1 MTENNVT
8 NANLKLT
15 LAQRAALADCLKRSD
30 GRVVLHSKMS
40 LVTRLRICEA
50 LQEIGLVEPIMGQP
64 DPWPKTGEVC
74 MSFIITELGRKV
86 AGLPDAPKGANSAEP
101 DQAELSE
108 ASSDLAGTSDVSS
121 ALKANNS
128 PLAANSVNHALPK
141 HLIKQSSKLTDVV
154 ELLARTNGASIAELI
169 SATNWLPH
177 TARAALTGLRKRGF
191 RLVRSAEET
200 RGTIYKLIGQETNL
214 SEMA

>member
-1 MTENNVT
+1 MT
-8 NANLKLT
+8 NANLNLT

-30 GRVVLHSKMS
+30 GRVVLYSKMS

-86 AGLPDAPKGANSAEP
+86 EGLSDQQKGANYAKP
-101 DQAELSE
+101 FQAELSK
-108 ASSDLAGTSDVSS
+108 ANSDLAGTSDVSS